1 MQKDGQ
7 NERYFANKVHK
18 VLSFVEK
25 EVYLQ
30 AESIRNV
37 LYMKVKKPFIEVI
50 DKLTDMIKNMDEEER
65 QMISGKQSVE
75 SMVNDSF
82 YYYKYPV
89 LEILRQPDFM
99 KIRRAIGYPEDDL
112 GLSDE
117 M

>member
-30 AESIRNV
+30 AESIRIV